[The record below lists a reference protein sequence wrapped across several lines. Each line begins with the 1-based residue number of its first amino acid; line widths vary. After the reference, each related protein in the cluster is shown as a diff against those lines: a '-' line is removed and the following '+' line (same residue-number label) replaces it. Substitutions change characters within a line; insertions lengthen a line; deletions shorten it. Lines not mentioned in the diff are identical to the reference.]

1 MHSHSNGLLGI
12 AILLFL
18 SLAFNIGFLI
28 WAWWTSRKHP
38 RGAKINR
45 CFAGD
50 VRAMTLTSADA
61 QGADADQPVET
72 DKSTRRRS
80 RDLGVEIGSLAP
92 GKFNAITDVP
102 GVKVG
107 HTTVFHGEGDLV
119 RGEGPARTGVTV
131 IMPHSGD
138 IWRDKVTAASFVVN
152 GNGGMLGLDWI
163 RESGGIEGPIAL
175 TNTHQVGDV
184 ASAMVRWMISK
195 YPDIGVDDETYVP
208 VVGECDDSA
217 LNDAQGFH
225 VKQQHVFAALDGAAS
240 GAVAEGAVGAGTGM
254 SCYDWKGGIGT
265 SSRVLSEDDGGYT
278 VGVLVNCNHGDRD
291 QMRIDGVPVGV
302 HLEQDMATV
311 HREGSIVIVVATD
324 APLNARQVERLCKRA
339 AMGLARTGSVANTS
353 SGDFIVGFSTGRKI
367 PRASED
373 TVLSLPELSD
383 NAIDPLYAATADA
396 TEEAIINALC
406 MADTV
411 VGRDGNT
418 STAMPLDRVVELMR
432 TYGRIK
438 N

>member
-1 MHSHSNGLLGI
+1 MQSHSNGLLGI

-18 SLAFNIGFLI
+18 LLASNIGFLI
-28 WAWWTSRKHP
+28 WAWWTSRRP
-38 RGAKINR
+38 PPGAKINR
-45 CFAGD
+45 CLTGECS
-50 VRAMTLTSADA
+50 AMTLASTNA
-61 QGADADQPVET
+61 QGEDADGTDADGPVES
-72 DKSTRRRS
+72 DIPIRRRL
-80 RDLGVEIGSLAP
+80 REIGVEIGSLSP

-107 HTTVFHGEGDLV
+107 HTTVFND
-119 RGEGPARTGVTV
+119 EGPARTGVTV
-131 IMPHSGD
+131 ILPHSGD

-152 GNGGMLGLDWI
+152 GNGAMLGLDWI

-184 ASAMVRWMISK
+184 ASAMVRWMIRK

-225 VKQQHVFAALDGAAS
+225 VKQEHVFAALDGAAS
-240 GAVAEGAVGAGTGM
+240 GLVAEGAVGAGTGM

-265 SSRVLSEDDGGYT
+265 SSRMLSKDDGGYT

-291 QMRIDGVPVGV
+291 QMRIDGVPVGA
-302 HLEQDMATV
+302 HLEEDMATV

-339 AMGLARTGSVANTS
+339 AMGLARTGSVAHTS
-353 SGDFIVGFSTGRKI
+353 SGDFIVGFSTGRMI
-367 PRASED
+367 PRATD
-373 TVLSLPELSD
+373 DLVLSLPELSD

-406 MADTV
+406 MAETV
-411 VGRDGNT
+411 VGRAGNT

-432 TYGRIK
+432 TYGRVRK
-438 N
+438 